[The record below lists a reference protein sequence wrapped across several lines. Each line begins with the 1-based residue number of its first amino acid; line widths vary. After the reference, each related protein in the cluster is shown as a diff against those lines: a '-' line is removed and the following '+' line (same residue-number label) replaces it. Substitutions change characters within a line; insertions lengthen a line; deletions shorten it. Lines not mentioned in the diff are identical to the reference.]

1 MFAEMIH
8 GPNITT
14 SSGKLANTN
23 HTRRS
28 MLAYLSSG
36 LCLYSSKRRYVALA
50 SEDDDG
56 YTIEL
61 PFNVSSV
68 TTKGDVGKTKEITQ
82 SSMSFKN
89 DNGTLMLRIKREPTG
104 TMGNYGLDSMFRD
117 EIDFEE
123 KMKGKYRRATAT
135 KSAKRS
141 TKNGMYSVEFDNNK
155 LVGVVVGCKGGP
167 NARKF
172 NQLQT
177 ITVYGEASD
186 ESSMDVLRKM
196 VDSFHLTAGT
206 TCD

>member
-1 MFAEMIH
+1 MIH

-14 SSGKLANTN
+14 SSGKIANTN

-50 SEDDDG
+50 SDDDDG
-56 YTIEL
+56 YPI
-61 PFNVSSV
+61 
-68 TTKGDVGKTKEITQ
+68 DVGKTKEITQ

-196 VDSFHLTAGT
+196 VDSFRLTAGT

>member
-1 MFAEMIH
+1 
-8 GPNITT
+8 
-14 SSGKLANTN
+14 
-23 HTRRS
+23 

-50 SEDDDG
+50 SDDDDG
-56 YTIEL
+56 YPI
-61 PFNVSSV
+61 
-68 TTKGDVGKTKEITQ
+68 DVGKTKEITQ

-196 VDSFHLTAGT
+196 VDSFRLTAGT

>member
-50 SEDDDG
+50 SDDDDG
-56 YTIEL
+56 YPI
-61 PFNVSSV
+61 
-68 TTKGDVGKTKEITQ
+68 DVGKTKEITQ

-117 EIDFEE
+117 EVDFEE

-196 VDSFHLTAGT
+196 VDSFRLTAGT

>member
-1 MFAEMIH
+1 MIH

-14 SSGKLANTN
+14 SSGKLAYTN

-50 SEDDDG
+50 SDDDDG
-56 YTIEL
+56 YPI
-61 PFNVSSV
+61 
-68 TTKGDVGKTKEITQ
+68 DVGKTKEITQ

-196 VDSFHLTAGT
+196 VDSFRLTAGT